1 MPVSRPSSSLSSPPP
16 FVVLLPLLPLLPL
29 LLLLLL
35 LLLPP
40 ASSATVAYKPVI
52 MMHGVGS
59 DHHEMDTILRLLNA
73 SHAGTVAT
81 SLPLFG
87 GKPGSWDHDLNT
99 QVAGVA
105 DAIRA
110 LVAAD
115 PAAYRDG
122 YHLVCKSQGA
132 LTCRC
137 VIEEMDDHNVDTFV
151 SLAGPQVGVYGG
163 AYFQA
168 MRTWGLPEWLVK
180 GTVDLMWLVAYNPL
194 GQKIS
199 VANMWRDPHHLD
211 SFRKHDSFLPK
222 YTSAATARMKA
233 NFVRVKNMVFCV
245 GSGKPYDGGIEPWQ
259 TGAWGQWGGGASGD
273 VMVNM
278 TAQPFYVAD
287 TFGLKTMHE
296 SGRLNLTI
304 VPGASHGDWTGNE
317 RIITKYVLP
326 HCT

>member
-1 MPVSRPSSSLSSPPP
+1 
-16 FVVLLPLLPLLPL
+16 
-29 LLLLLL
+29 
-35 LLLPP
+35 
-40 ASSATVAYKPVI
+40 